1 MIFLSRAR
9 HAMVPVAAI
18 PHAHIV
24 DSLPQAVFICDA
36 AGTYVRI
43 NPAYAQ
49 LTGYGLDELIGQ
61 QALARIHDGAELPVT
76 GETACFPSHI
86 SRHRDGRASRVRLSL
101 GRWPQPD
108 GAAPLYV
115 GTALPEASPRETTSS
130 AGWNDGFH
138 DPWTQLPNAAW
149 FRERAALKLQSARQ
163 RMRPCA
169 LLAVEIDQMAR
180 VRDSQGDEMLGQLLQ
195 LCGHRIRG
203 TLGPEAVLATVG
215 GGLLVCLLDGDQREV
230 DARIDALLRNLS
242 LPLQGAERSLRL
254 TASIGAALTAQE
266 ARIDVGEL
274 LHRARVAL
282 GAAKAAG
289 GGQSRWFRNAMQS
302 QAEDRLQLEGLL
314 REALERNQ
322 FSLVFQPQLHLA
334 TGRIRHMEALLRWH
348 CPALGPVSPAAFVPV
363 AEDLGLIVPIGEWVM
378 REACREVGRLR
389 RLLALKGAEPPRVA
403 VNVSAHQLL
412 APGLVDMVQSALAD
426 AGLGPEHLE
435 IEITESIFLNDADR
449 ALATLES
456 LRQLGIELAIDDF
469 GTGYSSFSYL
479 TQFPFNRL
487 KIDRSLVMNVDQPGK
502 GYAIVAAIVSLAHA
516 LGMKVTAEGME
527 TPAQAEQLQALQCD
541 DIQGYGFHR
550 PLQPKVLERLLLSAP
565 PG

>member
-1 MIFLSRAR
+1 MSF
-9 HAMVPVAAI
+9 VATI
-18 PHAHIV
+18 SNLDLV
-24 DSLPQAVFICDA
+24 DSLPQAVFVCNA
-36 AGTYVRI
+36 AGAYLHV

-49 LTGYGLDELIGQ
+49 LSGYTRDELVGHHTI
-61 QALARIHDGAELPVT
+61 ARVHDGVELPAA
-76 GETACFPSHI
+76 GAPRCFPSWI
-86 SRHRDGRASRVRLSL
+86 CRHRDGRVSRVLLSL
-101 GRWPQPD
+101 GAWPQAD

-115 GTALPEASPRETTSS
+115 GTAMPERSQSDATGPG
-130 AGWNDGFH
+130 GWNDGFH
-138 DPWTQLPNAAW
+138 DAWTQLPNAAW
-149 FRERAALKLQSARQ
+149 LRERTALKLQSARQ
-163 RMRPCA
+163 RLRPCA
-169 LLAVEIDQMAR
+169 LLVIEVDQMAR

-203 TLGPEAVLATVG
+203 TLGPEAVLATLG
-215 GGLLVCLLDGDQREV
+215 GGLLACVLDGDQREI
-230 DARIDALLRNLS
+230 DARIESLLRNLS
-242 LPLQGAERSLRL
+242 LPLQGADRSLRL
-254 TASIGAALTAQE
+254 TASIGATIAAPE
-266 ARIDVGEL
+266 VRIDATEL

-282 GAAKAAG
+282 GAAKAG
-289 GGQSRWFRNAMQS
+289 GGAQARWFRNAMQS

-334 TGRIRHMEALLRWH
+334 TGRIQHMEALLRWQ
-348 CPALGPVSPAAFVPV
+348 CPALGPVSPAAFIPV
-363 AEDLGLIVPIGEWVM
+363 AEDIGLIVPIGEWVM

-389 RLLALKGAEPPRVA
+389 RLLALKGGRPPRVA

-412 APGLVDMVQSALAD
+412 SPGLVEMVQSALAD

-435 IEITESIFLNDADR
+435 IEITESIFLQDADR

-479 TQFPFNRL
+479 TQFPFDRL

-527 TPAQAEQLQALQCD
+527 TPAQAEQLEALQCD

-550 PLQPKVLERLLLSAP
+550 PLQPKVLERLLLGAP
-565 PG
+565 PL

>member
-1 MIFLSRAR
+1 MSSIAT
-9 HAMVPVAAI
+9 VPNLEL
-18 PHAHIV
+18 V
-24 DSLPQAVFICDA
+24 DSLPQAVFVCDA
-36 AGTYVRI
+36 AGTYLHI

-49 LTGYGLDELIGQ
+49 LTGHAPDGLVGHQTI
-61 QALARIHDGAELPVT
+61 ALIHDGVELPAAGAPT
-76 GETACFPSHI
+76 TFPSWI
-86 SRHRDGRASRVRLSL
+86 SRHRDGRVVRVRLSL
-101 GRWPQPD
+101 GAWPQAD
-108 GAAPLYV
+108 GAAPFYV
-115 GTALPEASPRETTSS
+115 GTALPELPPRDTTAA

-138 DPWTQLPNAAW
+138 DAWTQLPNAAW
-149 FRERAALKLQSARQ
+149 LRERTALKLQSARQ
-163 RMRPCA
+163 RLRPCT
-169 LLAVEIDQMAR
+169 LLVIEIDQMTR

-203 TLGPEAVLATVG
+203 TLGPDAVLATLG
-215 GGLLVCLLDGDQREV
+215 GGLLACVLDGDQPE
-230 DARIDALLRNLS
+230 IDTRVEGLLRTLS
-242 LPLQGAERSLRL
+242 LPLQGADRSLRL
-254 TASIGAALTAQE
+254 TASIGAAIATPETRVDA
-266 ARIDVGEL
+266 VEL

-282 GAAKAAG
+282 GAAKAG
-289 GGQSRWFRNAMQS
+289 GGAQSRWFRNAMQS

-334 TGRIRHMEALLRWH
+334 TGRIRHMEALLRWQ
-348 CPALGPVSPAAFVPV
+348 CPALGPVSPAAFIPV
-363 AEDLGLIVPIGEWVM
+363 AEDIGLIVPIGEWVM

-389 RLLALKGAEPPRVA
+389 RLLALRGAEAPRVA

-412 APGLVDMVQSALAD
+412 APGLVEMVQSALAD
-426 AGLGPEHLE
+426 AGLRPEHLE
-435 IEITESIFLNDADR
+435 IEITESIFLQDADK

-479 TQFPFNRL
+479 TQFPFDRL

-527 TPAQAEQLQALQCD
+527 TPTQAEQLTALQCD
-541 DIQGYGFHR
+541 DIQGYGFSR
-550 PLQPKVLERLLLSAP
+550 PLQPKALEKLLLGAP
-565 PG
+565 PA